1 MSHYIHHVPGRL
13 RIRSG
18 SFRCDPVSAR
28 LAEGELL
35 ATEGV
40 REVRVNLR
48 AGSITVHY
56 EPERLTR
63 AQILERLEQVGC
75 LGASIR
81 TDSGATRVHEVFGKA
96 LVGAVMQKAV
106 ERSAVR
112 LVSVLL

>member
-13 RIRSG
+13 RIRSN

-28 LAEGELL
+28 LAEGELR

-40 REVRVNLR
+40 REVRVNSR

-56 EPERLTR
+56 DPMNLTQ

-75 LGASIR
+75 LGSTIRADPGAS
-81 TDSGATRVHEVFGKA
+81 RVHEAFGKA

-106 ERSAVR
+106 ERSALR

>member
-1 MSHYIHHVPGRL
+1 MSHSIHHVPGRL
-13 RIRSG
+13 RIRSR
-18 SFRCDPVSAR
+18 SFRCDPLSAKR
-28 LAEGELL
+28 AEGELQ

-40 REVRVNLR
+40 REVRVNPR

-56 EPERLTR
+56 EPERLTQAR
-63 AQILERLEQVGC
+63 ILERLEQAGC

-81 TDSGATRVHEVFGKA
+81 ADQGETRVHEVFGKA

-106 ERSAVR
+106 ERSALR

>member
-13 RIRSG
+13 RIRSS

-28 LAEGELL
+28 IAEGELS

-40 REVRVNLR
+40 REVRVNPR

-56 EPERLTR
+56 DTVHLTQ

-75 LGASIR
+75 LGATLRADQGS
-81 TDSGATRVHEVFGKA
+81 TRVHEAFGKA

-106 ERSAVR
+106 ERSALR